1 MSESPTSRPDSRPT
15 SAPTHAPTPAG
26 AIAARALG
34 VSKIYG
40 TGESQTRALDT
51 IDLDIESGSL
61 TAIMG
66 PSGSGKSTLMHVF
79 AGLDSPTH
87 GRISIGDADITD
99 LDDNALTL
107 LRRRSLGFVFQ
118 AFNLVPTLSVMGNV
132 TLPFELDGRRP
143 SALELAW
150 VRELLARLGIGM
162 LESRRPHELSG
173 GQQQRV
179 AIARALAMRPQLI
192 FADEPTG
199 NLDSKSSRE
208 VLGLL
213 RDLTREYQQTVVL
226 VTHDPVA
233 ASHAD
238 RVIFIADGSIAHD
251 VRTVDLGPEPAKA
264 LSDVILSLE
273 VSA

>member
-1 MSESPTSRPDSRPT
+1 MSE
-15 SAPTHAPTPAG
+15 TPAKV
-26 AIAARALG
+26 AARAVD
-34 VSKIYG
+34 VSKVYG
-40 TGESQTRALDT
+40 TGDSATTALDT
-51 IDLDIESGSL
+51 VTLDIHSGTL

-79 AGLDSPTH
+79 AGLDTATS
-87 GRISIGDADITD
+87 GSVSIGDTDITH
-99 LDDNALTL
+99 LDDDALTL
-107 LRRRSLGFVFQ
+107 LRRRHLGFVFQ
-118 AFNLVPTLSVMGNV
+118 AFNLVPTLSVLGNV
-132 TLPFELDGRRP
+132 TLPFELDGRKP
-143 SALELAW
+143 STDELAW
-150 VRELLARLGIGM
+150 VRVLLGRLGIGM
-162 LESRRPHELSG
+162 LEERRPHELSG

-238 RVIFIADGSIAHD
+238 RVIFIADGAIAHD
-251 VRTVDLGPEPAKA
+251 VGASDAKT
-264 LSDVILSLE
+264 LSDIILNLE
-273 VSA
+273 VAS